1 MKSRV
6 ALFVVVAVVA
16 VFAAVNASAD
26 PLVVGAGWSDFGHS
40 GGPGVWD
47 TPVFEL
53 YTSGLTTVQVTD
65 GGVTGDIYE
74 VYVNSVL
81 TMTTGTVVPGIA
93 TGNWYDAAWA
103 DARLSKGCFV
113 VDKGQY
119 LIEIKNIAIPDG
131 YPNGA
136 GNIRALDGVVPCI
149 PEPSSVLA
157 LVSGLGGVLGLAW
170 RRRS

>member
-26 PLVVGAGWSDFGHS
+26 PLVVGAGWSTFGWS
-40 GGPGVWD
+40 GGPDVWA
-47 TPVFEL
+47 TPSF
-53 YTSGLTTVQVTD
+53 SLTTTGPATIQVTD
-65 GGVTGDIYE
+65 GGVTGDIFE
-74 VYVNSVL
+74 VYVDSVL
-81 TMTTGTVVPGIA
+81 TMTTSTVVPDLSLGLW
-93 TGNWYDAAWA
+93 GDDAWA
-103 DARLSKGCFV
+103 DARFSKGCFV
-113 VDKGQY
+113 VDKGSFE
-119 LIEIKNIAIPDG
+119 ITIKNIAVPSSTGTGD
-131 YPNGA
+131 